1 MVCSPETGPHWELP
15 RVAGPCPC
23 PPHPHPLGCGDS
35 SGQTQPHRSNRAFT
49 FPRTLGHA
57 WERLSRTPPY
67 LSLLPPPPPLPP
79 LVRKLLPGSL
89 AGKEE
94 LE

>member
-1 MVCSPETGPHWELP
+1 MARASPAP
-15 RVAGPCPC
+15 PC
-23 PPHPHPLGCGDS
+23 PHPLGCGDS

-57 WERLSRTPPY
+57 WERLPRTPPY
-67 LSLLPPPPPLPP
+67 LILLQPPPPPPPL
-79 LVRKLLPGSL
+79 VRKPLLGSL
-89 AGKEE
+89 AGREE